1 MIEYWKKFWYYVLL
15 MNSEIIAFEDCRIL
29 WTISLNRVKEYWYIW
44 KYKCIWIKEKDWKQS
59 EKKKYR
65 IPSRN
70 SFTFLQSETLLVNE
84 MQWMIIIPKWQL
96 YFSDKT
102 FQHFKNRIYIW
113 LILESIHKEEKRI
126 WNTIILIVSPN
137 QSSVHK
143 VLLIRIFH
151 CFFMK
156 RFFRSL

>member
-1 MIEYWKKFWYYVLL
+1 MHLKTVEFYELYHLIESR
-15 MNSEIIAFEDCRIL
+15 NIDIFESINVYGSKRKIE
-29 WTISLNRVKEYWYIW
+29 SKV
-44 KYKCIWIKEKDWKQS
+44 
-59 EKKKYR
+59 KKKYH

>member
-1 MIEYWKKFWYYVLL
+1 MHLKIVEFYELYHLIESR
-15 MNSEIIAFEDCRIL
+15 NIDIFESINVYGSKRKIE
-29 WTISLNRVKEYWYIW
+29 SKV
-44 KYKCIWIKEKDWKQS
+44 
-59 EKKKYR
+59 KKKYR

>member
-1 MIEYWKKFWYYVLL
+1 MHLKTVEFYELYHLIESR
-15 MNSEIIAFEDCRIL
+15 NIDIFESINVYGSKRKIE
-29 WTISLNRVKEYWYIW
+29 SKV
-44 KYKCIWIKEKDWKQS
+44 
-59 EKKKYR
+59 KKKYR

>member
-29 WTISLNRVKEYWYIW
+29 WTISLNRVKDIFESINVYGSKRKIES
-44 KYKCIWIKEKDWKQS
+44 KV
-59 EKKKYR
+59 KKKYR

>member
-1 MIEYWKKFWYYVLL
+1 MHLKTVEFYELYHLIESRNIDIFESINVYGSKKTKRKIESKV
-15 MNSEIIAFEDCRIL
+15 
-29 WTISLNRVKEYWYIW
+29 
-44 KYKCIWIKEKDWKQS
+44 
-59 EKKKYR
+59 KKKYR

>member
-1 MIEYWKKFWYYVLL
+1 MHLKIVEFYELYHLIESR
-15 MNSEIIAFEDCRIL
+15 NIDIFESINVYGSKRKIE
-29 WTISLNRVKEYWYIW
+29 SKV
-44 KYKCIWIKEKDWKQS
+44 
-59 EKKKYR
+59 KKKYR

-70 SFTFLQSETLLVNE
+70 SFTFLQSETLLVNK